1 MNARDVMNT
10 EVVSVEANASARQ
23 IAKILV
29 ENGISAVPVVDAA
42 GAPIGIVSEGDLID
56 RDEADRMKRRDW
68 WLSLLAEGETPDAER
83 IAKLVPR
90 ERTARDMMSAPVVTV
105 GEGTDITEIARLLAA
120 YRIKRVPVVSDGRM
134 VGIVARADLVRALAA
149 EPPAPHRH
157 EPARPPAMTAAPAMH
172 PKTPNATEPTVSD
185 FRSLAEHA
193 RQEETHRREA
203 ALRQAEEQQ
212 RQAVQ
217 ELIEHHVTDESW
229 RGILQRMRHAAEH
242 GEKESMLLRFSSKLC
257 SDGGRAVNA
266 PEPDWPETLRGEPA
280 EIYLRW
286 ERELKPHGFR
296 LTARVLDFPGGFPG
310 DLGLFLVWG
319 G

>member
-1 MNARDVMNT
+1 MNARDVMST
-10 EVVSVEANASARQ
+10 EVVSVAASASARQ
-23 IAKILV
+23 IAKVLV
-29 ENGISAVPVVDAA
+29 EHGISAVPVVDAT
-42 GAPIGIVSEGDLID
+42 GAPIGMVSEGDLID

-68 WLSLLAEGETPDAER
+68 WLSLLADGESLDAEQ

-90 ERTARDMMSAPVVTV
+90 ERTARDIMLAPVVTV
-105 GEGTDITEIARLLAA
+105 GESTDITEIARLLAA

-149 EPPAPHRH
+149 EPPAQHRH
-157 EPARPPAMTAAPAMH
+157 EAAHAPALTPPRAMH
-172 PKTPNATEPTVSD
+172 AKAPNGAEPTVSD
-185 FRSLAEHA
+185 FRGLVEHA
-193 RQEETHRREA
+193 RQEEAQRREA
-203 ALRQAEEQQ
+203 ARRQTEELQ
-212 RQAVQ
+212 RRAMQ

-229 RGILQRMRHAAEH
+229 HGILQRMRQAAER
-242 GEKESMLLRFSSKLC
+242 GEEESMLLRFSSALC

-266 PEPDWPETLRGEPA
+266 PEPDWPTTLRGEPA

-319 G
+319 D